1 MRSFAAG
8 MHVLYLTSEFLWPPL
23 HGGRVRSLSQLRLLL
38 AQPELSMLHVFSLS
52 EVPVSAA
59 DLDALR
65 SALGNPAQLGIG
77 TPVFHPIHLRQH
89 KRKLIEVGLRRLFSG
104 TPYLLA
110 KWRSPSVEAALSAQ
124 LTSRPWDIVYIDHL
138 GMAVYLPLVRRLCPR
153 ARVVVESHNI
163 ESEFFAQF
171 AASKPQPLRLFAGLE
186 ADAAADHEARVLAE
200 ADAVVAISFRDAQG
214 LRKLALRKTGRAVQP
229 LVVPPVVEISPV
241 EMPAHL
247 PPRLVYVGNLTWHP
261 NVAGLDWLC
270 QSVFPKVREL
280 LPAATLQ
287 IAGSGLSHDD
297 TGKLEVPAQWQAPG
311 IEVVGF
317 VPSLSQFVA
326 GSPVMVAPVFGGSGV
341 RIKLLDSLRL
351 GIPTVTTRDGA
362 SGLPLSDDIE
372 LRICDD
378 PAEFARAVV
387 ALCQDSSLR
396 ARLRKAGLAF
406 LSEHHSPKHAQTALR
421 MAMGLPVLG

>member
-23 HGGRVRSLSQLRLLL
+23 HGDGFVRSASCDCFWPSQSCRCCMCFRCRKCLSLPRTWTRCAVRLGIR
-38 AQPELSMLHVFSLS
+38 PS
-52 EVPVSAA
+52 
-59 DLDALR
+59 
-65 SALGNPAQLGIG
+65 GIG

-229 LVVPPVVEISPV
+229 LVVPPVVEISPSRC
-241 EMPAHL
+241 P
-247 PPRLVYVGNLTWHP
+247 
-261 NVAGLDWLC
+261 
-270 QSVFPKVREL
+270 
-280 LPAATLQ
+280 
-287 IAGSGLSHDD
+287 
-297 TGKLEVPAQWQAPG
+297 
-311 IEVVGF
+311 
-317 VPSLSQFVA
+317 
-326 GSPVMVAPVFGGSGV
+326 
-341 RIKLLDSLRL
+341 
-351 GIPTVTTRDGA
+351 
-362 SGLPLSDDIE
+362 
-372 LRICDD
+372 RICH
-378 PAEFARAVV
+378 RA
-387 ALCQDSSLR
+387 
-396 ARLRKAGLAF
+396 
-406 LSEHHSPKHAQTALR
+406 LSTSAT
-421 MAMGLPVLG
+421 